1 MHAAAT
7 PDRTRLALGPASR
20 LLGIDPDT
28 LRRWADAGQVETF
41 TTPGGHRRFD
51 RAEIERVLA
60 TRRPVAAG
68 ERSLTSIGATP
79 DRMSRAYRRNYSA
92 QSPGRR
98 ARNMVPL
105 GDREAFR
112 ADGRALVSSL
122 VAYLDAATPAE
133 RAAAESTAVDLIEG
147 LSRRLAG
154 AGLSLTESVELFV
167 ARRRPFLSEIGV
179 VARRRALDASRL
191 SALFEEASALL
202 DRLLLRMIASYQEVT
217 R

>member
-1 MHAAAT
+1 MRAAASSQ
-7 PDRTRLALGPASR
+7 RARLSLGPASR
-20 LLGIDPDT
+20 LLGVDPDT
-28 LRRWADAGQVETF
+28 LRRWADDGRIETF

-51 RAEIERVLA
+51 SAEIERVLT
-60 TRRPVAAG
+60 TRRQVTPGA
-68 ERSLTSIGATP
+68 RSLASMGATP
-79 DRMSRAYRRNYSA
+79 DRLSRAYRRNYSA
-92 QSPGRR
+92 ETPGRR
-98 ARNMVPL
+98 ARNAVPI

-133 RAAAESTAVDLIEG
+133 RAAAESSADQLIEG

-167 ARRRPFLSEIGV
+167 ARRKPFLAELGV

-202 DRLLLRMIASYQEVT
+202 DRMLLRLIAAYQEIS
-217 R
+217 